1 MEGHVS
7 YRWAKLALTLVSSGW
22 FLIQQKRE
30 RGREKWHWKS
40 ENKNTLPNTILF
52 FMEQRK
58 KKKNKN
64 SAKIILCK
72 FRLKGGTKVIPNVY
86 EDMKTSK

>member
-30 RGREKWHWKS
+30 REREMALEKWKQKYITKHNFVFHGTK
-40 ENKNTLPNTILF
+40 K
-52 FMEQRK
+52 K